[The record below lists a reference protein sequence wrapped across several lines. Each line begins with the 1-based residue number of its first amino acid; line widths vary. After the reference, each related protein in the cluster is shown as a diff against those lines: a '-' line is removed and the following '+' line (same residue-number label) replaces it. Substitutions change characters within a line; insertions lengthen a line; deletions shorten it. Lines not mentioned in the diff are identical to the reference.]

1 MLQNIRDNSQGTIAK
16 VIVGLI
22 VVTFALFGVE
32 SIVGNW
38 GGDPELAVVNGE
50 EISQVEFAN
59 AVELKRRQVLNQMG
73 ERADPALIN
82 EEKLQKLVRDELVD
96 QKVMLIDADAKG
108 MAVSDQIINQQI
120 LSMPQFQSSGV
131 YSNEVFLNT
140 IRNLGMTT
148 QEFKVWLGKQYL
160 LSQQRNALVGS
171 GFVLE
176 SELDRLIKID
186 RQRRTA
192 DVVELT
198 ASSFRDQVDLSDEAV
213 KLFYEE
219 HKSEYVFTEK
229 VDIEYVLLDKS
240 EISET
245 VKVSSEAIEKLYGER
260 KASFVA
266 EEERDS
272 SHILIELSDTVD
284 DAMAIEKIEM
294 INGKLA
300 SGESFEQLA
309 KEYSDDIG
317 SKSDGGRLGYAKK
330 GVFDPKFEEVLFSMD
345 VGAVSTPVKTSFGY
359 HLIKLNG
366 VDEKPF
372 ADLSEVS
379 ASLEAELKRGDV
391 LKVYLDLSE
400 QLSDIS
406 YASADLAGPAKELG
420 LEIKKGEVTK
430 DGLDDLMSNPKVIA
444 AAFSDDVKLEGN
456 NSVLLDIDGDR
467 AMVLRVSKYHPE
479 RLYSFEEARE
489 QVEQQIVESSQ
500 AILAKEKG
508 ESMVRALSAGEVIDL
523 EWQSIVAITRND
535 NSLPIDV
542 MDKLF
547 SLKEPVGD
555 PVFAGV
561 RSAMGDYFIVK
572 LKQVDYGNVE
582 VLDAQEVAQAT
593 DAIGSQSGLQEFKD
607 FSLALKSAAD
617 IEIN

>member
-38 GGDPELAVVNGE
+38 GGDPELAIVNGE
-50 EISQVEFAN
+50 EISQVEFAK

-82 EEKLQKLVRDELVD
+82 EEKLQKLVRDELID
-96 QKVMLIDADAKG
+96 QKVMLVDADAKN
-108 MAVSDQIINQQI
+108 MAVSEQIINQQI
-120 LSMPQFQSSGV
+120 LSMPQFQSGGV

-148 QEFKVWLGKQYL
+148 QEFKAWLSKQYL

-176 SELDRLIKID
+176 SELGRLIKID

-192 DVVELT
+192 DVVELS

-213 KLFYEE
+213 KQFYEA
-219 HKSEYVFTEK
+219 HKNEFVFTEK
-229 VDIEYVLLDKS
+229 VDVEYVLLDKA
-240 EISET
+240 EISKT
-245 VKVSSEAIEKLYGER
+245 VNVSKEAIEKLYQER
-260 KASFVA
+260 KAAFVA

-272 SHILIELSDTVD
+272 SHILIETSDAVSD
-284 DAMAIEKIEM
+284 EQALEKLEM
-294 INGKLA
+294 IGGKLA

-330 GVFDPKFEEVLFSMD
+330 GVFDPKFEEVLFSME
-345 VGAVSTPVKTSFGY
+345 VNTVSEPVKTSFGY

-366 VDEKPF
+366 VDKKPY
-372 ADLSEVS
+372 ADLGEVY

-391 LKVYLDLSE
+391 LKAYLDLSE

-420 LEIKKGEVTK
+420 LEIKKGEVLK
-430 DGLDDLMSNPKVIA
+430 DGSDDLLSNPKVIA

-467 AMVLRVSKYHPE
+467 SIVLRVSKYHPE

-489 QVEQQIVESSQ
+489 LVQQQIVEKNQ
-500 AILAKEKG
+500 AVLAKEKG
-508 ESMVRALSAGEVIDL
+508 DATVRALSAGETIDL
-523 EWQSIVAITRND
+523 AWQNKVAITRND
-535 NSLPIDV
+535 NSLPVDV

-547 SLKEPVGD
+547 SLKEPVGG
-555 PVFAGV
+555 PVFTGV
-561 RSAMGDYFIVK
+561 QSEMGDYFIIK
-572 LKQVDYGNVE
+572 LKQIDYGDVASLN
-582 VLDAQEVAQAT
+582 AQELAQAS

-607 FSLALKSAAD
+607 FNLALKSAAE

>member
-50 EISQVEFAN
+50 EISQVEFAK

-82 EEKLQKLVRDELVD
+82 EEKLQKLVRDELID
-96 QKVMLIDADAKG
+96 QKVMLVDAEAKN
-108 MAVSDQIINQQI
+108 MAVSEQIINQQI
-120 LSMPQFQSSGV
+120 LGMPQFQSGGV

-148 QEFKVWLGKQYL
+148 QEFKAWLSKQYL

-176 SELDRLIKID
+176 SELARLIKID

-192 DVVELT
+192 DVAELS
-198 ASSFRDQVDLSDEAV
+198 AGSFRDLVDLSDETV
-213 KLFYEE
+213 RQFYEE
-219 HKSEYVFTEK
+219 HKNEFVFSEK
-229 VDIEYVLLDKS
+229 VDVEYVLLDKA
-240 EISET
+240 EISKT
-245 VKVSSEAIEKLYGER
+245 VNVSQEAIEKLYQER

-272 SHILIELSDTVD
+272 SHILIELSDAVSDEQALDTLE
-284 DAMAIEKIEM
+284 IIS
-294 INGKLA
+294 GKLA
-300 SGESFEQLA
+300 SGESFEELA

-330 GVFDPKFEEVLFSMD
+330 GVFDPKFEEVLFSME
-345 VGAVSTPVKTSFGY
+345 VGTVSAPVRTSFGY

-366 VDEKPF
+366 VDKKPY

-391 LKVYLDLSE
+391 LKAYLDLSE

-420 LEIKKGEVTK
+420 LEIKKGEVLK
-430 DGLDDLMSNPKVIA
+430 NGSDELLSNPKVIA

-467 AMVLRVSKYHPE
+467 SIVLRVSQYYPE
-479 RLYSFEEARE
+479 RLYSFDEARAKV
-489 QVEQQIVESSQ
+489 QQQIIEKNQ
-500 AILAKEKG
+500 AVLAKEKG
-508 ESMVRALSAGEVIDL
+508 DATVRALSAGETIDL
-523 EWQSIVAITRND
+523 AWQSKVEINRND
-535 NSLPIDV
+535 NSLPVDV
-542 MDKLF
+542 VEKLF
-547 SLKEPVGD
+547 SLKEPVGGD
-555 PVFAGV
+555 VFAGV
-561 RSAMGDYFIVK
+561 QSESGDYFIIK
-572 LKQVDYGNVE
+572 LKQVDYGDVTSLN
-582 VLDAQEVAQAT
+582 AQELSQAN

-607 FSLALKSAAD
+607 FNLALKSAAE